1 MPDNTPEKLT
11 PERVNI
17 VWLKRDLRL
26 RDHEPLYIAHQNGQ
40 PVLLL
45 YVVEDILQQDPHM
58 DIRHWRF
65 IWQSL
70 KDIEQQLALFAS
82 PLSVTSGDFLQTL
95 WLLKKQFGRFNLFSQ
110 QEIGL
115 ENTFKRDREVAA
127 WCEKNDIFWHETPCG
142 AVIRGLTN
150 REHWDKHWQKTM
162 RSATADVVLEDVNW
176 INRAQIDIPKFIP
189 PESWLATQETFQPG
203 GEKRAWYTLHNFFKE
218 RGKDYAW
225 SISKPE
231 ASRRACSRLS
241 PYLAWGNISLRQVYQ
256 FTLTHW
262 DKKGWRRALV
272 AFVSRLHWHCH
283 FIQKFESECAMEGR
297 PVNQAYQHFQY
308 DDSPQ
313 SEIILRAWQT
323 GNTGIPLVDACMR
336 CLQQTG
342 YINFRMRA
350 MLVSYLVHHL
360 DIDWR
365 RGVSHLGKLFL
376 DFEPGI
382 HYPQFQM
389 QAGVTGANMIRIYN
403 PIKQGQEHDPDG
415 EFIKKWVP
423 ELRILDAPLIHTPWQ
438 ISPIEAQMFDFEPG
452 KTYPLPIV
460 LPEDSYKQAQQ
471 KHWSFRKRDDVKQE
485 GKRILAR
492 HTVPSTRHKYKRG

>member
-1 MPDNTPEKLT
+1 MPNNAPEKAI
-11 PERVNI
+11 PEIINI

-26 RDHEPLYIAHQNGQ
+26 RDHMPLQLASNNGH

-45 YVVEDILQQDPHM
+45 YVVEDILQQDPHL

-70 KDIEQQLALFAS
+70 LDIEQQLAPFAT
-82 PLSVTSGDFLQTL
+82 PLLVTSGNFIKILSL
-95 WLLKKQFGRFNLFSQ
+95 FKKQFKRFNLFSH

-127 WCEKNDIFWHETPCG
+127 WCENNDITWQETPCG

-162 RSATADVVLEDVNW
+162 RHATADVILEDVNW
-176 INRAQIDIPKFIP
+176 IDKGQIDISQFNP
-189 PESWLATQETFQPG
+189 PENWLSNPETFQPG
-203 GEKRAWYTLHNFFKE
+203 GEKRAWYTLYDFFE
-218 RGKDYAW
+218 ARGKDYAW

-241 PYLAWGNISLRQVYQ
+241 PYLAWGNISLRQAYQ
-256 FTLTHW
+256 FTLQHW

-283 FIQKFESECAMEGR
+283 FIQKFESECAMEFR
-297 PVNQAYQHFQY
+297 PVNRAYGHFQY
-308 DDSPQ
+308 DDSQ
-313 SEIILRAWQT
+313 ASEEKLLAWQT
-323 GNTGIPLVDACMR
+323 GHTGIPLVDACMR

-360 DIDWR
+360 DIHWH
-365 RGVSHLGKLFL
+365 RGVAHLGKLFL

-403 PIKQGQEHDPDG
+403 PIKQGQEQDPEG
-415 EFIKKWVP
+415 VFIKKWVP
-423 ELRILDAPLIHTPWQ
+423 ELRVLDAPLIHTPWLV
-438 ISPIEAQMFDFEPG
+438 SPMEAQMFNFEPG
-452 KTYPLPIV
+452 KTYPQPLI
-460 LPEDSYKQAQQ
+460 LPEESYKRAQD
-471 KHWSFRKRDDVKQE
+471 KHWSFRKRDDVKTE
-485 GKRILAR
+485 GKRILSV